1 MAGSAVTIWL
11 LRPTAPEGQ
20 RVEGPP
26 PLVLLHS
33 VTRAPSHRADDRAQ
47 LLLETPTG
55 GWIRSG
61 IVASEPLTL
70 WSDGANRCLLQ
81 RVDGGFQLL
90 MLGEGRIDRVETC
103 SSEHQARNKA
113 QAWVAEL
120 EETRQQEPATR
131 QA

>member
-1 MAGSAVTIWL
+1 LDTLW
-11 LRPTAPEGQ
+11 
-20 RVEGPP
+20 
-26 PLVLLHS
+26 
-33 VTRAPSHRADDRAQ
+33 
-47 LLLETPTG
+47 
-55 GWIRSG
+55 

-90 MLGEGRIDRVETC
+90 MLGDGRIDRVETC

-120 EETRQQEPATR
+120 EETRQQEPTTR